1 VSFNLT
7 VFILAAIEM
16 PHKSARRINSM
27 RLVFPTRIRTA
38 LFAGLLLGGLA
49 VAGAQQPSDQS
60 PPPQPAP
67 STDPQAPQTAPPE
80 DQQTAPQA
88 DQQTA
93 AQPSAP
99 QADPQPAAQPSAP
112 QETQQ
117 AAPQADQQ
125 PVPQTASPADNTPAD
140 NTKMNE
146 RDRNPNE
153 PTADRQ
159 KDNRSDREITQ
170 QVRKAIVKDKSLSTY
185 AHNVKVIT
193 QNGTVTLKGPVR
205 SEEEKKAIEA
215 KAAEVAGQDKV
226 TNQLDVKSKD

>member
-1 VSFNLT
+1 MRY
-7 VFILAAIEM
+7 VFV
-16 PHKSARRINSM
+16 PG
-27 RLVFPTRIRTA
+27 IRTA

-60 PPPQPAP
+60 PPPSASQ
-67 STDPQAPQTAPPE
+67 TDQQAPQTAAPA

-88 DQQTA
+88 DQP
-93 AQPSAP
+93 PS
-99 QADPQPAAQPSAP
+99 
-112 QETQQ
+112 
-117 AAPQADQQ
+117 APQADQQ
-125 PVPQTASPADNTPAD
+125 PAPQTAAPADNTQVNA
-140 NTKMNE
+140 
-146 RDRNPNE
+146 RDRNANE

-170 QVRKAIVKDKSLSTY
+170 QVRKAIVKDKSLSMY

-193 QNGTVTLKGPVR
+193 QNGMVTLKGPVR

>member
-1 VSFNLT
+1 
-7 VFILAAIEM
+7 
-16 PHKSARRINSM
+16 M
-27 RLVFPTRIRTA
+27 RLVFPTSIRNA

-60 PPPQPAP
+60 APPQSAP
-67 STDPQAPQTAPPE
+67 QTDQQAPQTAPPA

-88 DQQTA
+88 DQQ
-93 AQPSAP
+93 PAP
-99 QADPQPAAQPSAP
+99 P
-112 QETQQ
+112 
-117 AAPQADQQ
+117 
-125 PVPQTASPADNTPAD
+125 TASPAD

-146 RDRNPNE
+146 RDRNANE

-193 QNGTVTLKGPVR
+193 QNGMVTLKGPVR

-215 KAAEVAGQDKV
+215 KAAEVAGPDKV

>member
-1 VSFNLT
+1 
-7 VFILAAIEM
+7 
-16 PHKSARRINSM
+16 M

-60 PPPQPAP
+60 APPQSAP
-67 STDPQAPQTAPPE
+67 QTDQQAPQTALPADP
-80 DQQTAPQA
+80 QTAPQV
-88 DQQTA
+88 DQQP
-93 AQPSAP
+93 AQ
-99 QADPQPAAQPSAP
+99 
-112 QETQQ
+112 QQ
-117 AAPQADQQ
+117 SSPQADQQ
-125 PVPQTASPADNTPAD
+125 PAPPADQQPAPQTASPADNTPAD

-146 RDRNPNE
+146 RDRNANE

-193 QNGTVTLKGPVR
+193 QNGLVTLKGPVR